1 MLRLRRQSEA
11 LGRKSEMLHQALVES
26 SSDQIFMLD
35 ANGTYVT
42 SNDRVEHFGLE
53 RGDELVGKTIDQVY
67 PKEVALFYRTQLQ
80 RVLSEGKTVVFEHD
94 LPSEHA
100 THYHVDTLYPVN
112 LPDGTVMVGG
122 ICRDITERK
131 QAEEQLRQAEWFARS
146 TLDSLYAHI
155 AILNA
160 EGVILA
166 VNQAWRRF
174 AETNGPVRGNV
185 CEGANYLAVC
195 EAAQGDDQSIAHG
208 FAAGIHRI
216 LSGEAQEFALEYPC
230 HSPDEQRWFIGR
242 VTRFAGEGPVRVVV
256 SHENITE
263 RKQAE
268 EALRKQEHFISATI
282 NTSPVIVYVYDMET
296 KSNVFVNAG
305 IEKILNYSP
314 QEVQAMGTELFDSL
328 IHPDDLIPVIEFQ
341 QQVTAASDEEVL
353 EIEYRMRHA
362 DGSWRTLRSYER
374 VFLRNADG
382 SLKQKVGVALDIT
395 DRKEAEK
402 ELVKSEQRYRSVFE
416 NTGAAMIIVNEDG
429 TIAFANRRCAVTTGY
444 SPEELQGTD
453 WRGYVFA
460 DDLPMMENY
469 FRLRFSDPEKTP
481 NRYET
486 RLIHADGSTRH
497 CVLTADIIPPTR
509 QVVVSILDITDRIRA
524 EETRRVLETAI
535 DNTIE
540 CIMVSDRENRLTYVN
555 RAFEKLTGYSVA
567 EALGNTPGM
576 LKSGQHDREFYQD
589 LKSTIYSGHPWQGN
603 LTLRKKNGEF
613 YAAYVTITPICD
625 PAGIPEHFVSVH
637 RDVTR
642 ERELEQRIQQNQRL
656 EAIGTLAGG
665 IAHDFNNLLSPIMG
679 YTELCMD
686 NLTTGSKVKEDLE
699 EVMRPARRA
708 TDLVRQI
715 LSFSRRSNREQK
727 PFRVASVVKEALKL
741 LRAIIP
747 TSIDIHQE
755 ISGATET
762 VVADPTE
769 IHQVVMNL
777 CTNAFH
783 AMPDGG
789 DLTVT
794 LKAVDLDRDASV
806 LFPDSAP
813 GRYLNL
819 SVEDT
824 GLGIDP
830 EIRDKIFEPYFTTK
844 EEGRGTG
851 LGLAVTHSIVSA
863 CGGGITVHSEP
874 GKGTRF
880 NLYFPVAED
889 TATEVVEKATITG
902 SGHESILFIDD
913 DAVIVSLGKRT
924 LERCGYSVT
933 TSMDP
938 VQALELFKKAPA
950 DFDMVITDMT
960 MPVMTGDLLT
970 EALLKIRPDLPVIV
984 CTGFSE
990 RMNKEKAQEMGIR
1003 RLLDKPVEP
1012 GTLLATIRESF
1023 DCEEC

>member
-1 MLRLRRQSEA
+1 MSEKSRTIMLGFHSPVDGRLLRGWLRGLGYEVVESLDDTAGIDLAFIDAATARRLMDKAFGLKRAAKYFLPILVCINAGEDFGRWLNAGFDDVLRLPATKDEWQARIDIMLRLRRQSEE
-11 LGRKSEMLHQALVES
+11 LGQKSEYLHRALIES
-26 SSDQIFMLD
+26 SVDHIFLLD
-35 ANGTYVT
+35 ENGTYVT
-42 SNDRVEHFGLE
+42 SNDRVAHVGLD
-53 RGDELVGKTIDQVY
+53 RGDKIVGKTIEQVY
-67 PKEVALFYRTQLQ
+67 PEGVAAVYREQFQ
-80 RVLSEGKTVVFEHD
+80 RVLTEGKTVVFKHD
-94 LPSEHA
+94 LPSVQD
-100 THYHVDTLYPVN
+100 TYHHLDTFYPVN

-122 ICRDITERK
+122 VCRDITE
-131 QAEEQLRQAEWFARS
+131 
-146 TLDSLYAHI
+146 
-155 AILNA
+155 
-160 EGVILA
+160 
-166 VNQAWRRF
+166 
-174 AETNGPVRGNV
+174 
-185 CEGANYLAVC
+185 
-195 EAAQGDDQSIAHG
+195 
-208 FAAGIHRI
+208 
-216 LSGEAQEFALEYPC
+216 
-230 HSPDEQRWFIGR
+230 
-242 VTRFAGEGPVRVVV
+242 
-256 SHENITE
+256 
-263 RKQAE
+263 
-268 EALRKQEHFISATI
+268 
-282 NTSPVIVYVYDMET
+282 
-296 KSNVFVNAG
+296 
-305 IEKILNYSP
+305 
-314 QEVQAMGTELFDSL
+314 
-328 IHPDDLIPVIEFQ
+328 
-341 QQVTAASDEEVL
+341 QV
-353 EIEYRMRHA
+353 
-362 DGSWRTLRSYER
+362 
-374 VFLRNADG
+374 
-382 SLKQKVGVALDIT
+382 
-395 DRKEAEK
+395 
-402 ELVKSEQRYRSVFE
+402 
-416 NTGAAMIIVNEDG
+416 
-429 TIAFANRRCAVTTGY
+429 
-444 SPEELQGTD
+444 
-453 WRGYVFA
+453 
-460 DDLPMMENY
+460 
-469 FRLRFSDPEKTP
+469 
-481 NRYET
+481 
-486 RLIHADGSTRH
+486 
-497 CVLTADIIPPTR
+497 
-509 QVVVSILDITDRIRA
+509 RA
-524 EETRRVLETAI
+524 EEDRRVLEMAI
-535 DNTIE
+535 NNAQE
-540 CIMVSDRENRLTYVN
+540 CIMVSDQENRLTYVN
-555 RAFEKLTGYSVA
+555 RSFEQLTGYSA
-567 EALGNTPGM
+567 SEALGNTLGM
-576 LKSGQHDREFYQD
+576 LKSGQHDRTFYQN
-589 LKSTIYSGHPWQGN
+589 LKKTIYAGHPWQGS
-603 LTLRKKNGEF
+603 LTFKKKSGDLYEV
-613 YAAYVTITPICD
+613 YASITPILD
-625 PAGIPEHFVSVH
+625 HAGIPEHFVSVH
-637 RDVTR
+637 RDITR

-656 EAIGTLAGG
+656 EAIGTLAAG
-665 IAHDFNNLLSPIMG
+665 IAHDFNNLLTPIIG
-679 YTELCMD
+679 YTALCMD
-686 NLTTGSKVKEDLE
+686 NLPTGSKVKEDLE